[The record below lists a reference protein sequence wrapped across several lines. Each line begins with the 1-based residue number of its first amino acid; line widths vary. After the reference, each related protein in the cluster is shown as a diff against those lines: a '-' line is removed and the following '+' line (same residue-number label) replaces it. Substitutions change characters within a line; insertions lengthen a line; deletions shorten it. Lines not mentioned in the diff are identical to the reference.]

1 MNIIEQL
8 DKFRKLIE
16 EEIEAIPSS
25 DKIPLFYEPIH
36 YINRLSGKK
45 IRPILTVL
53 TGLAI
58 GGKIENLLPPAA
70 AVELLHNFSLVHDD
84 IMDDDDTRRG
94 KETVHVK
101 WDIGTAILTG
111 DGLVG
116 LAYRKLLSTPNIT
129 NLEIVRLFTDAM
141 LEICEGQA
149 LDKTFEEKELITED
163 EYLEMILKKTATLI
177 QLACQIG
184 AIVGDGNPE
193 EIKSLTAFGQHIGM
207 GFQIQDDLLDL
218 FADEKLL
225 GKRIGS
231 DVIMNKKTI
240 ISVRLSKMRGK
251 PVDDIKSVDKFRQL
265 IEQFGLA
272 EEIQTVA
279 DGYFKEAQNMLE
291 KLSPNGYTE
300 YLHGLTD
307 YIQNRQK

>member
-1 MNIIEQL
+1 MDFIKSL
-8 DKFRKLIE
+8 DKYKKLIE
-16 EEIEAIPSS
+16 DEIEAIPSS
-25 DKIPLFYEPIH
+25 DKIPLFYDPIF

-53 TGLAI
+53 SGLAV
-58 GGKIENLLPPAA
+58 GGKLENLIPPAA

-94 KETVHVK
+94 QETVHVK

-111 DGLVG
+111 DGLLG

-129 NLEIVRLFTDAM
+129 KLEIARLFTDAM

-149 LDKTFEEKELITED
+149 LDKTFEEKKLISED
-163 EYLEMILKKTATLI
+163 EYLEMIMKKTATLI

-184 AIVGDGNPE
+184 AIVGEANQKDIN
-193 EIKSLTAFGQHIGM
+193 SLTAYGRNIGM

-218 FADEKLL
+218 FADEELL
-225 GKRIGS
+225 GKRVGS
-231 DVIMNKKTI
+231 DVLMNKKTI
-240 ISVRLSKMRGK
+240 ISIRLADRIGK
-251 PVDDIKSVDKFRQL
+251 PVNDIKSVDKFREL
-265 IEQFGLA
+265 IQHYGLT
-272 EEIQTVA
+272 EEIQRLS
-279 DGYFKEAQNMLE
+279 DDYFTKARENLE
-291 KLSPNGYTE
+291 ILESNE
-300 YLHGLTD
+300 YISHLFGLTD

>member
-1 MNIIEQL
+1 MNVIDSL
-8 DKFRKLIE
+8 DEFRKKIE
-16 EEIEAIPSS
+16 DEIEAIPSS

-53 TGLAI
+53 SGLVV
-58 GGKIENLLPPAA
+58 GGKLENLLPPAA

-94 KETVHVK
+94 QDTIHVK

-111 DGLVG
+111 DGLLG
-116 LAYRKLLSTPNIT
+116 LAYRKLLSTPNVT
-129 NLEIVRLFTDAM
+129 SLEIARLFTDAM

-149 LDKTFEEKELITED
+149 LDKTFEEKKLITED

-184 AIVGDGNPE
+184 AIVGDGSQE
-193 EIKSLTAFGQHIGM
+193 EIDSLTAYGRNIGM
-207 GFQIQDDLLDL
+207 GFQVQDDLLDL

-231 DVIMNKKTI
+231 DVLMNKKTI
-240 ISVRLSKMRGK
+240 ISIRLAKKRGK
-251 PVDDIKSVDKFRQL
+251 PVDNIKSVDNFREL
-265 IEQFGLA
+265 IQQYGLA
-272 EEIQTVA
+272 EEIQTIA
-279 DGYFKEAQNMLE
+279 DEYFKKAKEMLG
-291 KLSPNGYTE
+291 KIKPNE
-300 YLHGLTD
+300 YISYLYGLTD
-307 YIQNRQK
+307 YIQNREK

>member
-1 MNIIEQL
+1 MAIIESL
-8 DKFRKLIE
+8 NEFRIKID

-53 TGLAI
+53 SGLAV
-58 GGKIENLLPPAA
+58 GGKIENLLAPAA

-94 KETVHVK
+94 QETVHVK

-111 DGLVG
+111 DGLLG
-116 LAYRKLLSTPNIT
+116 LAYRKLLSTPNIK
-129 NLEIVRLFTDAM
+129 NLEIARLFTDAM

-149 LDKTFEEKELITED
+149 LDKTFEETDLITEN

-184 AIVGDGNPE
+184 SIVGEGNPD
-193 EIKSLTAFGQHIGM
+193 EIKSLTAFGQYIGM

-218 FADEKLL
+218 FADEELL
-225 GKRIGS
+225 GKRVGS
-231 DVIMNKKTI
+231 DVLMNKKTI
-240 ISVRLSKMRGK
+240 ISIRLAKRRGK
-251 PVDDIKSVDKFRQL
+251 PVNDIKSVDKFREI
-265 IEQFGLA
+265 IESYGLT
-272 EEIQTVA
+272 EEIQSIA
-279 DGYFKEAQNMLE
+279 DDYFSKAKEMLNMISRNE
-291 KLSPNGYTE
+291 YTS
-300 YLHGLTD
+300 YLFDLTE

>member
-1 MNIIEQL
+1 MDIIDSL
-8 DKFRKLIE
+8 DEFRKRIE

-25 DKIPLFYEPIH
+25 AEIPLFYEPIH

-53 TGLAI
+53 SGLAV

-94 KETVHVK
+94 NQTVHVK
-101 WDIGTAILTG
+101 WDVGTAILTG
-111 DGLVG
+111 DGLLG

-129 NLEIVRLFTDAM
+129 DIEIARLFTDAM

-149 LDKTFEEKELITED
+149 LDKTFEARKIISES
-163 EYLEMILKKTATLI
+163 EYLSMIQKKTATLI

-184 AIVGDGNPE
+184 AIVGEGKPQD
-193 EIKSLTAFGQHIGM
+193 IKSLTRFGHLIGM

-218 FADEKLL
+218 FADEEVL
-225 GKRIGS
+225 GKRVGS
-231 DVIMNKKTI
+231 DVLMNKKTI
-240 ISVRLSKMRGK
+240 ISIRLSEKIGK
-251 PVDDIKSVDKFRQL
+251 SVDGINSVDKFRNL
-265 IEQFGLA
+265 IEKHDLA
-272 EEIQTVA
+272 NEIQVIA
-279 DGYFKEAQNMLE
+279 DTYFNEARVI
-291 KLSPNGYTE
+291 LSKIAPSDYTA
-300 YLHGLTD
+300 YLYDLTE

>member
-1 MNIIEQL
+1 MNIIDSL
-8 DKFRKLIE
+8 DEIRKKIE
-16 EEIEAIPSS
+16 DEIDAIPSS

-53 TGLAI
+53 TGLAV

-70 AVELLHNFSLVHDD
+70 AVEFLHNFSLVHDD

-94 KETVHVK
+94 NQTVHVK

-111 DGLVG
+111 DGLLG

-129 NLEIVRLFTDAM
+129 NLEITRLFTDAM

-149 LDKTFEEKELITED
+149 LDKTFEEKQSITED
-163 EYLEMILKKTATLI
+163 DYLEMIRKKTATLM

-184 AIVGDGNPE
+184 AIVGEGNRE
-193 EIKSLTAFGQHIGM
+193 EIKSLTDFGRHIGM

-218 FADEKLL
+218 FADEEML

-231 DVIMNKKTI
+231 DVLMNKKTI
-240 ISVRLSKMRGK
+240 ISIRLSKKRGK
-251 PVDDIKSVDKFRQL
+251 PADDIKSVDKFRQL
-265 IEQFGLA
+265 IEHHGLA
-272 EEIQTVA
+272 EEIQIVA
-279 DGYFKEAQNMLE
+279 DSYLKEAKDLLR
-291 KLSPNGYTE
+291 KIPPNEYTS
-300 YLHGLTD
+300 YLYDLTE

>member
-1 MNIIEQL
+1 MTIIDSLE
-8 DKFRKLIE
+8 KFRKKIE
-16 EEIEAIPSS
+16 TEIEAIPSS

-45 IRPILTVL
+45 IRPLLTVL
-53 TGLAI
+53 SGLAV

-111 DGLVG
+111 DGLLG

-129 NLEIVRLFTDAM
+129 DLIIARLFTDAM

-149 LDKTFEEKELITED
+149 LDKTFEERKLISES
-163 EYLEMILKKTATLI
+163 EYIEMIQKKTATLI

-184 AIVGDGNPE
+184 AIVGEGKDK
-193 EIKSLTAFGQHIGM
+193 EIQSLTSFGLSIGM
-207 GFQIQDDLLDL
+207 GFQIQDDLLDI
-218 FADEKLL
+218 FADEELL
-225 GKRIGS
+225 GKRVGS
-231 DVIMNKKTI
+231 DVLMNKKTI
-240 ISVRLSKMRGK
+240 ISIRLSERRGK
-251 PVDDIKSVDKFRQL
+251 PVDDIKSVDKFREL
-265 IEQFGLA
+265 IQEYGLA
-272 EEIQTVA
+272 EEIQSIA
-279 DGYFKEAQNMLE
+279 DTYFVKAREMLD
-291 KLSPNGYTE
+291 KIAPNE
-300 YLHGLTD
+300 YRSYLYDLTD
-307 YIQNRQK
+307 YIQNRKK

>member
-1 MNIIEQL
+1 MNIIDSL
-8 DKFRKLIE
+8 DEFRKKIE
-16 EEIEAIPSS
+16 DEIDAIPSS
-25 DKIPLFYEPIH
+25 DKIPLFYEPIR

-53 TGLAI
+53 TGLAV

-94 KETVHVK
+94 NQTVHVK

-111 DGLVG
+111 DGLLG

-129 NLEIVRLFTDAM
+129 NLEITRLFTDAM

-149 LDKTFEEKELITED
+149 LDKTFEEKQSITED
-163 EYLEMILKKTATLI
+163 DYLEMIRKKTATLI

-184 AIVGDGNPE
+184 AIVGEGNPE
-193 EIKSLTAFGQHIGM
+193 EIKSLTDFGQHIGM

-218 FADEKLL
+218 FADEEIL

-231 DVIMNKKTI
+231 DVLMNKKTI
-240 ISVRLSKMRGK
+240 FSIRLSKKRGK
-251 PVDDIKSVDKFRQL
+251 PADDIRSVDKFRQL
-265 IEQFGLA
+265 IQHHGLA
-272 EEIQTVA
+272 KEIQIVA
-279 DGYFKEAQNMLE
+279 DSYFKEAKYLLG
-291 KLSPNGYTE
+291 KISPNEYTS
-300 YLHGLTD
+300 YLYDLTE

>member
-1 MNIIEQL
+1 MNIIDSL
-8 DKFRKLIE
+8 DEFRKKIE
-16 EEIEAIPSS
+16 DEIDAIPAS
-25 DKIPLFYEPIH
+25 DKIPLFYEPIR

-53 TGLAI
+53 TGLAV

-94 KETVHVK
+94 NQTVHVK

-111 DGLVG
+111 DGLLG

-129 NLEIVRLFTDAM
+129 TLEITRLFTDAM

-149 LDKTFEEKELITED
+149 LDKTFEEKKSITED
-163 EYLEMILKKTATLI
+163 DYLEMIRKKTATLI

-184 AIVGDGNPE
+184 AIVGEGNSV
-193 EIKSLTAFGQHIGM
+193 EIKSLTEFGQQLGM

-218 FADEKLL
+218 FADEEML

-231 DVIMNKKTI
+231 DVLMNKKTI
-240 ISVRLSKMRGK
+240 ISIRLSKKREE
-251 PVDDIKSVDKFRQL
+251 PADDIKSVDKFRQL
-265 IEQFGLA
+265 IEYHGLA
-272 EEIQTVA
+272 EEIQVVA
-279 DGYFKEAQNMLE
+279 DSYIKEAKDLLG
-291 KLSPNGYTE
+291 KIPPNEYTS
-300 YLHGLTD
+300 YLYALTE

>member
-1 MNIIEQL
+1 MTIIESL
-8 DKFRKLIE
+8 DEFRKKIDA
-16 EEIEAIPSS
+16 EIEDIPSS
-25 DKIPLFYEPIH
+25 NKIPLFYEPIH

-53 TGLAI
+53 TGLAV
-58 GGKIENLLPPAA
+58 GGKLENLLPPAA

-94 KETVHVK
+94 QETVHVK

-111 DGLVG
+111 DGLLG
-116 LAYRKLLSTPNIT
+116 LAYRKLLLTPNIS
-129 NLEIVRLFTDAM
+129 NLEIARLFTDAM

-177 QLACQIG
+177 QLSCQIG
-184 AIVGDGNPE
+184 AIVGKGKDE
-193 EIKSLTAFGQHIGM
+193 EIKSLTSFGKFIGM

-218 FADEKLL
+218 FADEQLL

-231 DVIMNKKTI
+231 DVLMNKKTI
-240 ISVRLSKMRGK
+240 ISIRLTERRGK
-251 PVDDIKSVDKFRQL
+251 PVNDIKSVDKFREL
-265 IEQFGLA
+265 IQHYGLG
-272 EEIQTVA
+272 EEIQRMA
-279 DGYFKEAQNMLE
+279 DNYFIQAKEMLN
-291 KLSPNGYTE
+291 KIKGNDYTSYLS
-300 YLHGLTD
+300 HLTD

>member
-1 MNIIEQL
+1 MNIINSL
-8 DKFRKLIE
+8 DKFRKKIE
-16 EEIEAIPSS
+16 DEIDAIPSS

-45 IRPILTVL
+45 IRPLLTVL
-53 TGLAI
+53 TGLAV

-94 KETVHVK
+94 NQTVHVK

-111 DGLVG
+111 DGLLG

-129 NLEIVRLFTDAM
+129 NLEITRLFTDAM

-149 LDKTFEEKELITED
+149 LDKTFEEKQSIAED
-163 EYLEMILKKTATLI
+163 DYLEMIRKKTATLI

-184 AIVGDGNPE
+184 AIVGEGNPE
-193 EIKSLTAFGQHIGM
+193 EIKSLTDFGQQLGM

-218 FADEKLL
+218 FADEELL

-231 DVIMNKKTI
+231 DVLMNKKTI
-240 ISVRLSKMRGK
+240 ISIRLSKKRGE
-251 PVDDIKSVDKFRQL
+251 PADDIKSVDKFRQL
-265 IEQFGLA
+265 IESHGLA
-272 EEIQTVA
+272 EEIQIVA
-279 DGYFKEAQNMLE
+279 DSYIKEAKDL
-291 KLSPNGYTE
+291 LGRIPPNEYTS
-300 YLHGLTD
+300 YLYDLTE

>member
-1 MNIIEQL
+1 MTIIESL
-8 DKFRKLIE
+8 NEFKKKIE

-36 YINRLSGKK
+36 YINGLSGKK

-53 TGLAI
+53 SGLAV
-58 GGKIENLLPPAA
+58 GGRIENLLAPAA

-101 WDIGTAILTG
+101 WDVGTAILTG

-116 LAYRKLLSTPNIT
+116 LAYRKLLATPNI
-129 NLEIVRLFTDAM
+129 NSLEIAKLFTDAM

-149 LDKTFEEKELITED
+149 LDKTFEESNQITED

-184 AIVGDGNPE
+184 SIVGEGKAD
-193 EIKSLTAFGQHIGM
+193 EIKSLTAFGQYIGM

-218 FADEKLL
+218 FADEELL
-225 GKRIGS
+225 GKRVGS
-231 DVIMNKKTI
+231 DVLMNKKTI
-240 ISVRLSKMRGK
+240 ISIRLANRSGT
-251 PVDDIKSVDKFRQL
+251 PVNNIKSVDEFRKL
-265 IEQFGLA
+265 IEHYRLA
-272 EEIQTVA
+272 GEIQGMA
-279 DGYFKEAQNMLE
+279 DDYFSKAKEMLAKIKPNE
-291 KLSPNGYTE
+291 YTSYLSD
-300 YLHGLTD
+300 LTD

>member
-1 MNIIEQL
+1 MNIIDSLGEI
-8 DKFRKLIE
+8 RKKIE
-16 EEIEAIPSS
+16 DEIDAIPSS

-53 TGLAI
+53 TGLAV

-94 KETVHVK
+94 NQTVHVK

-111 DGLVG
+111 DGLLG

-129 NLEIVRLFTDAM
+129 NLEITRLFTDAM

-149 LDKTFEEKELITED
+149 LDKTFEEKQSITED
-163 EYLEMILKKTATLI
+163 DYLEMIRKKTATLM

-184 AIVGDGNPE
+184 AIVGEGNRE
-193 EIKSLTAFGQHIGM
+193 EIKFLTDFGRHIGM

-218 FADEKLL
+218 FADEEML

-231 DVIMNKKTI
+231 DVLMNKKTI
-240 ISVRLSKMRGK
+240 FSIRLSKKRGK
-251 PVDDIKSVDKFRQL
+251 PTDDIKSVDKFRQL
-265 IEQFGLA
+265 IEHHGLA
-272 EEIQTVA
+272 EEIQIVA
-279 DGYFKEAQNMLE
+279 DSYLKEAKDLLI
-291 KLSPNGYTE
+291 KIPPNEYTSYLYDLTE
-300 YLHGLTD
+300 Y
-307 YIQNRQK
+307 IQKRQK

>member
-1 MNIIEQL
+1 MTIIESL
-8 DKFRKLIE
+8 YKFREKID

-36 YINRLSGKK
+36 YINSLSGKK

-53 TGLAI
+53 SGLAV
-58 GGKIENLLPPAA
+58 GGKLDNLLAPAA

-94 KETVHVK
+94 QETVHVK
-101 WDIGTAILTG
+101 WDVGTAILTG
-111 DGLVG
+111 DGLLG
-116 LAYRKLLSTPNIT
+116 LAYRKLLSTPNIKS
-129 NLEIVRLFTDAM
+129 LEIARLFTDAM

-149 LDKTFEEKELITED
+149 LDKTFEETESIAED

-184 AIVGDGNPE
+184 AIVGEGKQE
-193 EIKSLTAFGQHIGM
+193 EIKSLTAFGQYIGM

-218 FADEKLL
+218 FADEEIL

-231 DVIMNKKTI
+231 DVLMNKKTI
-240 ISVRLSKMRGK
+240 ISVRLASKRGK
-251 PVDDIKSVDKFRQL
+251 PVNDIKSVNKFREL
-265 IEQFGLA
+265 IQHYGLA
-272 EEIQTVA
+272 EEIQSIA
-279 DGYFKEAQNMLE
+279 DEYFAKAKQML
-291 KLSPNGYTE
+291 STITPNDYTS
-300 YLHGLTD
+300 YLFDLTD